1 MKKKNKNMLYNSMS
15 KRSLLKQMGLAGAG
29 ISAFPALSGNA
40 AAASDFDIDIES
52 VWDSIVDLA
61 LDQISVNP
69 FSTSDVAEPQERK
82 RKVKQQLE
90 TQMRSDFNGTTN
102 SDGPSTQVTPTDIP
116 FDICYWT
123 DFGAD
128 GSKICVDSAT
138 PSYGSP
144 DCDTMALPN
153 LHYMSFAL
161 TSFDLKWDRD
171 WSASWSANVWVGSD
185 PQDGCLYT
193 GMEAVDGTQLNQCA
207 KVICPDDI
215 IEAGASVATIAQSA
229 FETALSAI
237 EEWADKQGL
246 WDWLLYVAAA
256 LIAIAII
263 IAISTG
269 TITFSLPAAAAL
281 GVI

>member
-1 MKKKNKNMLYNSMS
+1 MRRNDLNPLQKELS
-15 KRSLLKQMGLAGAG
+15 KRKLLKQMGLTGAG
-29 ISAFPALSGNA
+29 MAAVPALSGNA
-40 AAASDFDIDIES
+40 AAASNFDVDIES
-52 VWDSIVDLA
+52 VWDSIVDLV

-69 FSTSDVAEPQERK
+69 FSTSEVANPEERK
-82 RKVKQQLE
+82 RQVKQQLE
-90 TQMRSDFNGTTN
+90 TQMRGSFDGT
-102 SDGPSTQVTPTDIP
+102 SGGDDVSTQVTPLDIP

-144 DCDTMALPN
+144 DCDTMSLPN

-161 TSFDLKWDRD
+161 ESFDLRWDHN
-171 WSASWSANVWVGSD
+171 WVSSWSANVWVGSN
-185 PQDGCLYT
+185 PQNGCLYT
-193 GMEAVDGTQLNQCA
+193 GMEVVDGTSLNQCA

-215 IEAGASVATIAQSA
+215 VDAGASVVTIAQSA
-229 FETALSAI
+229 FETALTAI
-237 EEWADKQGL
+237 EEWANKQGL

-256 LIAIAII
+256 LIAIAIV

-269 TITFSLPAAAAL
+269 VITFSLPTAAAL
-281 GVI
+281 AAL